1 MSLYEQMLYT
11 EMALNNRGYSL
22 MEIAQLLN
30 VFSNGAIDLDQ
41 AIDIIY
47 SMENNGNVFS
57 DLVSTNGKQYIQV
70 WYVYE

>member
-1 MSLYEQMLYT
+1 MSLHEQMLYT